1 MKKCDNKEATSEGS
15 PPPLPTPPPEIITL
29 GMIQLSTLVSRM
41 ELYAGIEA
49 SLLPDA

>member
-15 PPPLPTPPPEIITL
+15 PPPLPTPPEIITL

-41 ELYAGIEA
+41 ELYAGVEA
-49 SLLPDA
+49 SLLVDA